1 MRSTPRTTFRAALLA
16 GVAALALEA
25 GVAAAAEA
33 PVEMSP
39 GAKPEAYDPKVFRPD
54 PSYQDKPYDATKQV
68 DIYGGKKPIDT
79 PRPVLELGDPMYV
92 VGPIAGGYD
101 VIGAKN
107 PVHPQFQVYGDF
119 RTAVAYNDTG
129 ANEFGMV
136 AARLNLDVD
145 LRLTSTERFH
155 GFFRPIDKNN
165 KFTSYTF
172 SGKSPF
178 NANKGAKR
186 VNDRFFGEWDLNPET
201 LFFEGDVGNILA
213 GLTDEYKSFDL
224 PVAAGLVPL
233 LFQNG
238 VWAEDAILGG
248 AFSIAARNNRWLDIS
263 NYDVSFFYGFDKAS
277 TPAIANSTGTDP
289 DNNTVFGM
297 AGFVDA
303 AQGYFEFGLGR
314 LEGNSS
320 NRDLSYN
327 SATFAFTRRY
337 FGLISNS
344 LRWVGTFGQNPD
356 GNQQQTA
363 DGNIFLIENSLITS
377 LPLTLVPYLNG
388 WIGFDRP
395 QSLIRDPGAGGI
407 LKNTGIL
414 FETDGMTLYP
424 TMDATGQNTYGGA
437 LGIEYLFNLDQ
448 QIVVEAAALGV
459 MESRNEP
466 GRPAPGPQY
475 GIGIRYQIPVTNR
488 VILRA
493 DAMYAIREDTT
504 DIGGIRGEVRV
515 KF

>member
-1 MRSTPRTTFRAALLA
+1 MTTPRTAFRAALLA
-16 GVAALALEA
+16 GAAAFALEA
-25 GVAAAAEA
+25 GGGAAAAEA

-39 GAKPEAYDPKVFRPD
+39 GAKPETHDPKVFRPD
-54 PSYQDKPYDATKQV
+54 PSYQDKPYEAGKQI
-68 DIYGGKKPIDT
+68 DIYGGKRPIDT
-79 PRPVLELGDPMYV
+79 PRPVLELGDRMYV
-92 VGPIAGGYD
+92 EGPIAGGYN

-107 PVHPQFQVYGDF
+107 PVHPQFQVYGDA
-119 RTAVAYNDTG
+119 RTAIAYNDTG
-129 ANEFGMV
+129 SSEFGMV
-136 AARLNLDVD
+136 AARLNIDVD

-178 NANKGAKR
+178 NANKGADR
-186 VNDRFFGEWDLNPET
+186 VNKRFFGEWDLNPET

-224 PVAAGLVPL
+224 PIAAGLMPL

-238 VWAEDAILGG
+238 VWADDAILGG

-263 NYDVSFFYGFDKAS
+263 NYDISFFYGFDKAS
-277 TPAIANSTGTDP
+277 TPAIATSTGTDL
-289 DNNTVFGM
+289 DNNQVYGM

-303 AQGYFEFGLGR
+303 AEGYWEFGVGR
-314 LEGNSS
+314 VEGNNS

-327 SATFAFTRRY
+327 SATLAFTRRY
-337 FGLISNS
+337 FGLVSNS
-344 LRWVGTFGQNPD
+344 LRWVGTFGQDPD
-356 GNQQQTA
+356 GGQQQTA

-377 LPLTLVPYLNG
+377 LPLTLIPYLNG

-414 FETDGMTLYP
+414 FETDGLTLFP

-437 LGIEYLFNLDQ
+437 LGLEYLFNLDQ

-459 MESRNEP
+459 LESRNEP

-475 GIGIRYQIPVTNR
+475 GVGIRYQIPVTNR

-493 DAMYAIREDTT
+493 DAMYAIREDTE
-504 DIGGIRGEVRV
+504 DVGGIRGEVRV